1 VIDPQEIVEALQ
13 QDRSKQAVARLVD
26 RMAREH
32 FNLEDYLAL
41 VKKSPSPLNWLMTW
55 TLNHYYEAFPHLP
68 SRQQKL
74 IWTFLQETK
83 HDGIKRDLWR
93 ILSCVSLDEDLAGE
107 VFESSLRHI
116 PSQHHPIAVR
126 AHAMKTALN
135 IAQSYPE
142 LGQEL
147 KLVFELLKD
156 EDSAGIRAR
165 AKNYLKE
172 IKKITGIR

>member
-1 VIDPQEIVEALQ
+1 MIDPRSIAEALE

-32 FNLEDYLAL
+32 FDLEDYIAV
-41 VKKSPSPLNWLMTW
+41 VKDSTPPLNWLMTW
-55 TLNHYYEAFPHLP
+55 TLNHYYDAFPHLP

-74 IWTFLQETK
+74 IWSMLGETN

-93 ILSCVSLDEDLAGE
+93 ILSCVNLSEDLAGE
-107 VFESSLRHI
+107 VFELSLRMI

-135 IAQSYPE
+135 IVHAYPE
-142 LGQEL
+142 LGHEL
-147 KLVFELLKD
+147 KLVFELLKND
-156 EDSAGIRAR
+156 DSAGIRSR
-165 AKNYLKE
+165 AKNYLKQ
-172 IKKITGIR
+172 IHKI